1 MRAKKMMVPVFLLTT
16 WVTQKVTF
24 VLFFQMTSRL
34 DMYAK
39 SLTEAIKPDYKQQII
54 HDEA

>member
-1 MRAKKMMVPVFLLTT
+1 MVPVFLLTT

>member
-1 MRAKKMMVPVFLLTT
+1 MYEVIYISSS
-16 WVTQKVTF
+16 
-24 VLFFQMTSRL
+24 QMTSRL

-39 SLTEAIKPDYKQQII
+39 SLTEAVKPDYKRQII

>member
-1 MRAKKMMVPVFLLTT
+1 MHVCAQKSNLFL
-16 WVTQKVTF
+16 F
-24 VLFFQMTSRL
+24 SQMTSRL

-39 SLTEAIKPDYKQQII
+39 SLSEAIKPDYKQQII

>member
-1 MRAKKMMVPVFLLTT
+1 
-16 WVTQKVTF
+16 
-24 VLFFQMTSRL
+24 MTSRL

-39 SLTEAIKPDYKQQII
+39 SLTEAVKPDYKQQII